1 MTTYVY
7 RLSDGSL
14 YSSGADGGPI
24 ASDTELAAKGM
35 AKVTG
40 LAPLD
45 STHAWDAATH
55 SVISA
60 IAPTPLRQL
69 SVFEFA
75 NRFTGAE
82 IAAMQ
87 ASSSNGVKKFLFMLP
102 LANAQTIDLNSQVI
116 VNVMVLLVS
125 QGILSQARSD
135 AILS

>member
-1 MTTYVY
+1 M
-7 RLSDGSL
+7 
-14 YSSGADGGPI
+14 SGNDWDEVVAGVFEGLR
-24 ASDTELAAKGM
+24 ASDEYRVRRV
-35 AKVTG
+35 VT
-40 LAPLD
+40 PLD